1 MLTHTRT
8 ACKCR
13 GFRLYANIFTD
24 MKKGAGGEYLR
35 RRHKIIK
42 TVRICY
48 FC

>member
-1 MLTHTRT
+1 MQ
-8 ACKCR
+8 
-13 GFRLYANIFTD
+13 GFRLYTNIFTD
-24 MKKGAGGEYLR
+24 MKKGADEEYLR